1 MNFDEYKR
9 KLGLR
14 IKYFRTVRKMTQAQ
28 LADIIKMEEKYISK
42 IENGH
47 QNINLETLYKF
58 SQALNVDTSKLFI
71 FED

>member
-1 MNFDEYKR
+1 MDVKSYKK
-9 KLGLR
+9 KLGLN
-14 IKYFRTVRKMTQAQ
+14 IKHYRLLRGFTQAS
-28 LADIIKMEEKYISK
+28 LGEKINLTETYISL

-47 QNINLETLYKF
+47 KNISIETLYKF